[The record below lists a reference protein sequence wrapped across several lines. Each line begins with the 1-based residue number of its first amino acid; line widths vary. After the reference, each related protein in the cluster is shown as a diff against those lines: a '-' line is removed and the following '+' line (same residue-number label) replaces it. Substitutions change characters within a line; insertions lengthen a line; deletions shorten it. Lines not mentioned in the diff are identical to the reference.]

1 MLPDCNLVTQ
11 PLDESR
17 AEEPRW
23 ATETEAALIARAKA
37 GDADAIGCLYERYA
51 PQIQRYI
58 MARLHDPVLA
68 EDVCG
73 DVFVKVLEGIDRYE
87 DRGWPFSAWL
97 YRIAYA
103 RTVDVLR
110 QARRRPSVPLDE
122 ATIGAIEPP
131 DETIM
136 SRVSYHEIRNI
147 MGVLTRQQQLVLRL
161 RFDEDRSLAEI
172 AQSLGCSV
180 GSIKALQHRGLA
192 RLAQAL
198 AAQPGQMIHA
208 M

>member
-1 MLPDCNLVTQ
+1 MLPEMTTTAVTY
-11 PLDESR
+11 DEIADVYR
-17 AEEPRW
+17 TIEP
-23 ATETEAALIARAKA
+23 ESSLIARAKS
-37 GDADAIGCLYERYA
+37 GDADAISALYERYA

-58 MARLHDPVLA
+58 ASRLGDPVLA
-68 EDVCG
+68 EDVCA
-73 DVFVKVLEGIDRYE
+73 DVFVKVLESLERYE

-110 QARRRPSVPLDE
+110 QSRRRHSIPLDE
-122 ATIGAIEPP
+122 RQLGTLDPP
-131 DETIM
+131 DEQIM
-136 SRVSYHEIRNI
+136 ARIAYLEIKGA
-147 MGVLTRQQQLVLRL
+147 MGMLTNEQRLVLRL

-172 AQSLGCSV
+172 AESLGRTI

-198 AAQPGQMIHA
+198 ASQPAQIA
-208 M
+208 AA

>member
-1 MLPDCNLVTQ
+1 MLPEMTTTAVTY
-11 PLDESR
+11 DEIADVYR
-17 AEEPRW
+17 TIEP
-23 ATETEAALIARAKA
+23 ESSLIARAKS
-37 GDADAIGCLYERYA
+37 GDADAISALYERYA

-58 MARLHDPVLA
+58 ASRLGDPVLA
-68 EDVCG
+68 EDVCA
-73 DVFVKVLEGIDRYE
+73 DVFVKVLESLERYE

-110 QARRRPSVPLDE
+110 QSRRRHSIPLDE
-122 ATIGAIEPP
+122 RQLGTLEPP
-131 DETIM
+131 DEQIM
-136 SRVSYHEIRNI
+136 ARIAYLEIKGA
-147 MGVLTRQQQLVLRL
+147 MGMLTNEQRLVLRL

-172 AQSLGCSV
+172 AESLGRTI

-198 AAQPGQMIHA
+198 ASQPAQIA
-208 M
+208 AA